1 MKRKS
6 TLLILLTL
14 ITMLALPLTANAA
27 KVKLNKKKTTVYV
40 GDTVRLKVKGTKKK
54 VKWSSSNKNVA
65 AVSKKGKVTGRKEG
79 KATITAKVGKKKY
92 KCKVTVRKKFN
103 LADYSQTVTLS
114 TANIDQYLTCK
125 VLEGDD
131 TGTAF
136 SIKFYWNNRNV
147 YCYDYNDLYI
157 EGKITYD
164 YVNDK
169 GKVCHGKAKFNRKG
183 SHSHWDTITEKAYN
197 QKIEY
202 TSVRGTLQ
210 LVQKAAVARIEKGS
224 DSNGKHEY
232 DSLYFLDDSWKSS
245 MFSLL

>member
-1 MKRKS
+1 MKRKG

-27 KVKLNKKKTTVYV
+27 KVKLNKKKVTVYV
-40 GDTVRLKVKGTKKK
+40 GDTVKLKVKGAKKK

-79 KATITAKVGKKKY
+79 KATITAKVEKKKY
-92 KCKVTVRKKFN
+92 KCKVTVKRKFN

-114 TANIDQYLTCK
+114 TANIDQYLTCR

-131 TGTAF
+131 TDTAF

-147 YCYDYNDLYI
+147 YCYDYRDLYI
-157 EGKITYD
+157 EGTISYD

-169 GKVCHGKAKFNRKG
+169 GKVCHDKAKFQRKG
-183 SHSHWDTITEKAYN
+183 SHSHWNTIKENAYN
-197 QKIEY
+197 LKTGY
-202 TSVRGTLQ
+202 TSVKGTLI
-210 LVQKAAVARIEKGS
+210 LVQKAGVARIEKGS
-224 DSNGKHEY
+224 ESI
-232 DSLYFLDDSWKSS
+232 
-245 MFSLL
+245 